1 MAVTANIPGVG
12 PVSVDGAA
20 SESTLQ
26 ALVAAV
32 SKANSANYRSFKDIE
47 NDIRSQAAAAGN
59 AAKSMN
65 NMSQA
70 AGGAASATQSA
81 FSKIVEGFSGTRDM
95 VGDSSAELQNF
106 GQNLRITAA
115 EISKSWSRA
124 FSDTA
129 TDPIAR
135 ASDTFARS
143 INLAGQGAGLLA
155 DNISKV
161 VPGALGRG
169 TQAFVKGATK
179 LGTEGF
185 QMVNSI
191 LATEMQTTV
200 RTMSTFNEMGATF
213 GGGMMEMRT
222 MALDSGVSLQSFAGI
237 IRENRNE
244 VLGFGGTIADGSLKV
259 SRTMEQLSAQTGT
272 SGRTLREELL
282 NMGVSLEEQG
292 KIAISYM
299 ANQRALTSTTAMR
312 GASEKDIAMKT
323 RQYAEDLKILS
334 EQTGKDAKAI
344 ADKARQES
352 MRSSV
357 LGKLTKTEQEGLQ
370 ASLRGMETVP
380 ESIRDNFKTALLQQ
394 LAGGTITDP
403 LVAGN
408 EEYMKY
414 VKEAAA
420 RIRQGGDNVQNEQ
433 LKSTARLAQT
443 IKKQAEIG
451 DTVGNF
457 ADTARLYN
465 SNVDAFTAK
474 QADASNAFI
483 LASTNLTEEGIDKSK
498 TALGEAANTT
508 EKLQTSMTEMQIAAS
523 DFNKNLGHIASNL
536 LPTYAGLVKSTNEAM
551 TTLMTTLQKLA
562 TGNLSI
568 DTFLSDLKNG
578 IIRTLKENFGTQP
591 AAPAPGTSGRP
602 LERRAAGGPVR
613 PDIPYLIGEGG
624 PEIFVPELAGKI
636 LPTKELKALLQ
647 GQQSE
652 SQTAV
657 SSPIKELQGLLQGQQ
672 IGLDQASQGP
682 QMMFKSIQESFAMS
696 QQNIAQ
702 AAMKAN
708 NNGYEQDNKS
718 EVGTKDIVTSIVE
731 GPSGLAT
738 IMTSFKNQLADD
750 NKQQLALLQEQVTK
764 MDDLVRVMQENVR
777 ASENIA
783 NVMS

>member
-1 MAVTANIPGVG
+1 MAVSANIPGVG
-12 PVSVDGAA
+12 RVDVDGAA

-32 SKANSANYRSFKDIE
+32 AKANNLTYRSIKDTE
-47 NDIRSQAAAAGN
+47 NDLKNQAAAASV

-70 AGGAASATQSA
+70 AGGAAAATQSA
-81 FSKIVEGFSGTRDM
+81 YSKIVDNFSSSKNIFDE
-95 VGDSSAELQNF
+95 SSADLTNF

-135 ASDTFARS
+135 ASDTFSRA
-143 INLAGQGAGLLA
+143 INLAGQGAGLLGN
-155 DNISKV
+155 NISKV
-161 VPGALGRG
+161 IPGKLGLG
-169 TQAFVKGATK
+169 TQAFVKGAVA
-179 LGTEGF
+179 LGQEGF

-191 LATEMQTTV
+191 LATEMQATV
-200 RTMSTFNEMGATF
+200 KTMSTFNEMGATF

-222 MALDSGVSLQSFAGI
+222 MALDSGLSLQQFGAV

-244 VLGFGGTIADGSLKV
+244 VLGLGGTLADGSLKV
-259 SRTMEQLSAQTGT
+259 SRTMEQLSTQTGT
-272 SGRTLREELL
+272 SGRSLREELL
-282 NMGVSLEEQG
+282 NMGISLEEQG

-352 MRSSV
+352 MRSAV
-357 LGKLTKTEQEGLQ
+357 LGKLTKTEQDGLQ

-380 ESIRDNFKTALLQQ
+380 DSIRDNFKTALLQQ

-498 TALGEAANTT
+498 AAMGEAANTT
-508 EKLQTSMTEMQIAAS
+508 EKLQTSMTQMQIAAS

-536 LPTYAGLVKSTNEAM
+536 LPTYAGIVKSTNEAM
-551 TTLMTTLQKLA
+551 TSLMTTMQRLA
-562 TGNLSI
+562 TGNLNL
-568 DTFLSDLKNG
+568 DTFLKDLKNG
-578 IIRTLKENFGTQP
+578 ILRTLKENFGTQ
-591 AAPAPGTSGRP
+591 APAGAASGRAA
-602 LERRAAGGPVR
+602 ERRANRAPLPEVDMEVRQGGPTTVTNPDQANQAPPPTREPGRAVERREIGGPVMA
-613 PDIPYLIGEGG
+613 DMPYLIGEAG
-624 PEIFVPELAGKI
+624 PELFVPDAAGQI
-636 LPTKELKALLQ
+636 LTMKTMQERFSALKSMQSSQQDTSKANETDSTQSTKEILTSFIE
-647 GQQSE
+647 GSNG
-652 SQTAV
+652 V
-657 SSPIKELQGLLQGQQ
+657 
-672 IGLDQASQGP
+672 ASI
-682 QMMFKSIQESFAMS
+682 M
-696 QQNIAQ
+696 N
-702 AAMKAN
+702 AMK
-708 NNGYEQDNKS
+708 
-718 EVGTKDIVTSIVE
+718 
-731 GPSGLAT
+731 
-738 IMTSFKNQLADD
+738 NQIADD
-750 NKQQLALLQEQVTK
+750 NKQQLSMLQEQIAK
-764 MDDLVRVMQENVR
+764 LDDLVSTMKDNVR
-777 ASENIA
+777 ASENIV
-783 NVMS
+783 NVLA